1 MLKGQR
7 LTLRAR
13 EREDLPRLHQFFN
26 DMEVELLGG
35 SPSPRPSSLASLQA
49 EFDEDNKPDKR
60 RDRLLADF
68 VIEADGKC
76 IGTCGLWRYR
86 PASGVCELGIGI
98 GDREYWGRGYG
109 REAIGLLLDY
119 AFRIHNV
126 RRVCLNTSS
135 ANERALRCY
144 RACGFVEEGR
154 LRQHEWI
161 GGQYVDE
168 VQMGI
173 LRDEYEAKGQ

>member
-1 MLKGQR
+1 MLKGER

-13 EREDLPRLHQFFN
+13 EREDLPILHRFFN
-26 DMEVELLGG
+26 DVEVELLGG
-35 SPSPRPSSLASLQA
+35 GDPPRPQSLALLQA
-49 EFDEDNKPDKR
+49 EFDDHNKPDKS
-60 RDRLLADF
+60 DPRLLCDF

-86 PASGVCELGIGI
+86 PASGVCELGIAI
-98 GDREYWGRGYG
+98 GDREYWGRQYG
-109 REAIGLLLDY
+109 REAISLLLDY
-119 AFRIHNV
+119 AFRIRNV

-168 VQMGI
+168 VHMGI
-173 LRDEYEAKGQ
+173 LRDEYEKK